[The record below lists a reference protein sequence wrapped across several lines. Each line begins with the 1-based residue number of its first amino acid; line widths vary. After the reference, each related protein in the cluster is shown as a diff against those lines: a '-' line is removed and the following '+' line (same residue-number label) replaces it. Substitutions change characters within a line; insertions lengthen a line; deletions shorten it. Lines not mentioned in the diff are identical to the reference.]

1 MGSQRVGH
9 NWATFTHSLTD
20 FLNCEKEILRYTWK
34 RKYFLYKLVTQW
46 MNNSTNQHFGRLSL
60 IKRHGRCRFFLTM
73 ITSQDFKRIDKT
85 FFLQVKISFS
95 WTLLSRDVLYACIQ
109 CAPRFQGKVK
119 GTVLYYQ
126 WKYLEYHA
134 LYPILSQEPISTI
147 KTPNLLFFFFLLQT
161 SFGGLHWV
169 FVAVHELSLVATS
182 GGYLLLQ
189 CCTAWVWGHVGF
201 SSGGAWA

>member
-147 KTPNLLFFFFLLQT
+147 KTPNLLFFFFADFFWGASL
-161 SFGGLHWV
+161 GLCCCAWAISSCDKWGLPL
-169 FVAVHELSLVATS
+169 VAVLYSMRLRTC
-182 GGYLLLQ
+182 GLQ
-189 CCTAWVWGHVGF
+189 
-201 SSGGAWA
+201 